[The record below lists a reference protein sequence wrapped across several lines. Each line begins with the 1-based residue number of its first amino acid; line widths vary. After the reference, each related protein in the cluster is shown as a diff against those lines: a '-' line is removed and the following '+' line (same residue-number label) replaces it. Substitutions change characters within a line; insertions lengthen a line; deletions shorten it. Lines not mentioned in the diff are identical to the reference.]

1 MYHGFPDVFA
11 IRNSWRKIDARVR
24 RTIRAKLRSIVPVR
38 RPTLKNHNGHW
49 EVWVTREKAAL
60 ISEMLKACHVV
71 IQNHGPG
78 RVLLRAEGGDWMNLV
93 PGHLRATYV
102 CGTLVVEA
110 VHDTPALIEVEF
122 LPLLSR
128 R

>member
-1 MYHGFPDVFA
+1 VVMSQAYFELLQIWRGVSKRVRDA
-11 IRNSWRKIDARVR
+11 IRAMKG
-24 RTIRAKLRSIVPVR
+24 IVPVR

-49 EVWVTREKAAL
+49 EVWVTRERAAL

-78 RVLLRAEGGDWMNLV
+78 RVRLSAQGGDWMDLV

-102 CGTLVVEA
+102 CGTLIVE
-110 VHDTPALIEVEF
+110 VLQDTPALIEVEF

>member
-1 MYHGFPDVFA
+1 VNMSHVYFDLLQIWRGVTKRVGGA
-11 IRNSWRKIDARVR
+11 IEALKNIA
-24 RTIRAKLRSIVPVR
+24 PVR
-38 RPTLKNHNGHW
+38 RPTLRNRSGHW
-49 EVWVTREKAAL
+49 EVWVTRERTAL

-78 RVLLRAEGGDWMNLV
+78 RVRLSAQGGDWMDLT

-102 CGTLVVEA
+102 CGTLFVE
-110 VHDTPALIEVEF
+110 VLQDTPALIEVEF